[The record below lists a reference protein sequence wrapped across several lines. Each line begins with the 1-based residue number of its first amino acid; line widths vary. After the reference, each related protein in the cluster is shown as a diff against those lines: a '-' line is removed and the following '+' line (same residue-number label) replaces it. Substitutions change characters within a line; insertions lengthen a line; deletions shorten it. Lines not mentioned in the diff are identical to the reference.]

1 MPEKE
6 QDQQEAEST
15 PTGPKA
21 PVPKRDDFFANRKR
35 ASRPQP
41 KTPPPSS
48 WNRKGSG
55 RQQTPRGNSR
65 GR

>member
-1 MPEKE
+1 MPEDKK
-6 QDQQEAEST
+6 DQETETT
-15 PTGPKA
+15 PTGYKV
-21 PVPKRDDFFANRKR
+21 PVPKRDEFFDNLKR

-41 KTPPPSS
+41 KIPPASA

-55 RQQTPRGNSR
+55 RSQTPRGNSR